1 MQINKSN
8 KINLKEYCKQRKI
21 KKVEAVNNILAEF
34 FLEKR
39 ELQDDKRN
47 NATI

>member
-34 FLEKR
+34 FLERQRKKDN
-39 ELQDDKRN
+39 E
-47 NATI
+47 